1 MKPMGKRR
9 KRSQLIP
16 ATGKT
21 GKMGRKRVKLCDIVV
36 VKAQFLKR
44 KGKKRKRGQMIS
56 DTY

>member
-1 MKPMGKRR
+1 MKPIRKRR
-9 KRSQLIP
+9 KSGQLIP
-16 ATGKT
+16 AAGKT

-44 KGKKRKRGQMIS
+44 KGKRRKRGQIIS